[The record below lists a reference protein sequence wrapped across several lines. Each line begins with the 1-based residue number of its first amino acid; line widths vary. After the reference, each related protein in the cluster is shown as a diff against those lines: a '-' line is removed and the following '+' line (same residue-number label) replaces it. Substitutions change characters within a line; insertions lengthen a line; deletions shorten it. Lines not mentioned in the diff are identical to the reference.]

1 MFGPRGA
8 WIIWGESV
16 TLEAMKRAGFGFALI
31 VLAGT
36 FPLVIQPASAD
47 PICTVAT
54 PLPLLGGVLT
64 SGVQTGLLN
73 VGPVCPASS
82 TAPLPTPTATGV
94 PTSPTASGQDEGAQ
108 APTSTPTARPAA
120 RSTTVQG
127 ATRPQSTPSQPKTSK
142 APQTDARGGLLHVAE
157 IFTWINTPWRVA
169 FAAFCVFALIIEI
182 WMGIRVGRKR
192 ASRLAN
198 VAADAQLA
206 AVMSVVPDAIV
217 VTDEKNEIRVMNA
230 AASEMLGASG
240 ETHGSLVSRFI
251 RGSER
256 SGITLESWMRSTAEY
271 PSGTTGTLDGGLP
284 VGIAAAPVRAE
295 KKLVGHVFLVRDLR
309 KERALERMKEE
320 FLSNISHELRTPL
333 ASALGFARL
342 LQRREL
348 SATQQ
353 GAFVGAIVEAC
364 ERLDRV
370 VDLLI
375 DVAALEGGS
384 ARTDAE
390 RVDVADLVRESAARW
405 SDRSASHV
413 ITARARDDIEPIAA
427 GAALL
432 RSAIDELIDNA
443 IKFSPDGGIVTIAVD
458 RLPHEPKPT
467 IAISV
472 ADQGIGID
480 PMKRDAVFEDFHQV
494 DGSATRRFGG
504 LGIGLAFVRRV
515 AEAHGGRV
523 DIVSEQGT
531 GSTFSLVLPARA
543 PRSRAKKATP
553 ATTRKPASSMRRPQR
568 VVHVDE
574 GA

>member
-1 MFGPRGA
+1 
-8 WIIWGESV
+8 
-16 TLEAMKRAGFGFALI
+16 MKRAGVSAAMLVIAASFA
-31 VLAGT
+31 
-36 FPLVIQPASAD
+36 LVIQPASAGPVCD
-47 PICTVAT
+47 LAT
-54 PLPLLGGVLT
+54 PVPIVGGLVT
-64 SGVQTGLLN
+64 GGVQTGILN
-73 VGPVCPASS
+73 VGPTCAS
-82 TAPLPTPTATGV
+82 PTPT
-94 PTSPTASGQDEGAQ
+94 PTQ
-108 APTSTPTARPAA
+108 APTGGGITGPTRSAGQPTVTTRDSSSPA
-120 RSTTVQG
+120 TTAAVTNPGTQRTG
-127 ATRPQSTPSQPKTSK
+127 SNSPLAKTPSKKTGTTATHITK
-142 APQTDARGGLLHVAE
+142 GVFVRFAKV
-157 IFTWINTPWRVA
+157 FTWIDTPARVA
-169 FAAFCVFALIIEI
+169 FTVYCVVALLVAM
-182 WMGIRVGRKR
+182 WMGVRVGRRR
-192 ASRLAN
+192 ARRLSEL
-198 VAADAQLA
+198 AADAQLS

-217 VTDEKNEIRVMNA
+217 VTDEKNEIRAMNA
-230 AASEMLGASG
+230 AAAEMLSAGA
-240 ETHGSLVSRFI
+240 ESRGTFVARII

-256 SGITLESWMRSTAEY
+256 SGISFESWMRSSADY
-271 PSGTTGTLDGGLP
+271 PSGTTGTLDSGLP
-284 VGIAAAPVRAE
+284 VGIAATPVRAE
-295 KKLVGHVFLVRDLR
+295 KEVVGHVYLVRDLR

-390 RVDVADLVRESAARW
+390 RVDVAELVQDAAARW
-405 SDRSASHV
+405 SERLTSHV
-413 ITARARDDIEPIAA
+413 ITARAPSEVPAIAA
-427 GAALL
+427 GSALL

-443 IKFSPDGGIVTIAVD
+443 IKFSPDGGIVTVSVEPV
-458 RLPHEPKPT
+458 RHEKKPT

-480 PMKRDAVFEDFHQV
+480 PVKKEAVFDDFHQV

-523 DIVSEQGT
+523 DIVSEQGR
-531 GSTFSLVLPARA
+531 GSTFSLVLPVRVARA
-543 PRSRAKKATP
+543 EV
-553 ATTRKPASSMRRPQR
+553 RRPAKRSKVTGSPKRPQH
-568 VVHVDE
+568 VVRIDE

>member
-1 MFGPRGA
+1 MH
-8 WIIWGESV
+8 
-16 TLEAMKRAGFGFALI
+16 L
-31 VLAGT
+31 
-36 FPLVIQPASAD
+36 
-47 PICTVAT
+47 
-54 PLPLLGGVLT
+54 
-64 SGVQTGLLN
+64 
-73 VGPVCPASS
+73 
-82 TAPLPTPTATGV
+82 
-94 PTSPTASGQDEGAQ
+94 
-108 APTSTPTARPAA
+108 
-120 RSTTVQG
+120 
-127 ATRPQSTPSQPKTSK
+127 
-142 APQTDARGGLLHVAE
+142 AE
-157 IFTWINTPWRVA
+157 IFTWIDTPGRVA
-169 FAAFCVFALIIEI
+169 FVALCVVALMIEI

-192 ASRLAN
+192 ARRLAN
-198 VAADAQLA
+198 AAADAQLA

-217 VTDEKNEIRVMNA
+217 VADEKNEIRAMNA
-230 AASEMLGASG
+230 AAAEMLGADDGSR
-240 ETHGSLVSRFI
+240 GSLVSRFI

-256 SGITLESWMRSTAEY
+256 TGISLESWMRSSAEY
-271 PSGTTGTLDGGLP
+271 ASGTTGTLEDGLP
-284 VGIAAAPVRAE
+284 IGIAAAPVRAD

-375 DVAALEGGS
+375 DVAALEGGTT
-384 ARTDAE
+384 RTDAE
-390 RVDVADLVRESAARW
+390 QVDVADLVRDAAARW
-405 SDRSASHV
+405 GDRSPSHV
-413 ITARARDDIEPIAA
+413 ITPRVGGDVTPIAA

-432 RSAIDELIDNA
+432 RNALDELIDNA
-443 IKFSPDGGIVTIAVD
+443 VKFSPDGGIVTVSVE
-458 RLPHEPKPT
+458 RLRHEQKPM

-480 PMKRDAVFEDFHQV
+480 PAKRETVFDDFHQV

-543 PRSRAKKATP
+543 PKARSKKAAP
-553 ATTRKPASSMRRPQR
+553 TTSRKPAGSPRRPQR
-568 VVHVDE
+568 VVRIEE

>member
-1 MFGPRGA
+1 MR
-8 WIIWGESV
+8 
-16 TLEAMKRAGFGFALI
+16 
-31 VLAGT
+31 
-36 FPLVIQPASAD
+36 
-47 PICTVAT
+47 
-54 PLPLLGGVLT
+54 
-64 SGVQTGLLN
+64 
-73 VGPVCPASS
+73 
-82 TAPLPTPTATGV
+82 
-94 PTSPTASGQDEGAQ
+94 
-108 APTSTPTARPAA
+108 
-120 RSTTVQG
+120 
-127 ATRPQSTPSQPKTSK
+127 
-142 APQTDARGGLLHVAE
+142 VAE
-157 IFTWINTPWRVA
+157 IFTWINTPARVA
-169 FAAFCVFALIIEI
+169 FAGFCVFALIIEI

-192 ASRLAN
+192 AGRNAN

-217 VTDEKNEIRVMNA
+217 VTDEKNEIRAMNA
-230 AASEMLGASG
+230 AASELLGAAG
-240 ETHGSLVSRFI
+240 ETRGSLVSRFI

-256 SGITLESWMRSTAEY
+256 SGITLESWMRSTADY
-271 PSGTTGTLDGGLP
+271 ASGTTGTLDGGLP

-309 KERALERMKEE
+309 KERALDRMKEE

-375 DVAALEGGS
+375 DVAALDGGN
-384 ARTDAE
+384 ARIDAE
-390 RVDVADLVRESAARW
+390 HVDVAELARDAATRW

-413 ITARARDDIEPIAA
+413 ITARTGDRIEPIAA
-427 GAALL
+427 GSALL
-432 RSAIDELIDNA
+432 RNAIDELIDNA
-443 IKFSPDGGIVTIAVD
+443 IKFSPDGGIVTIAVE
-458 RLPHEPKPT
+458 RLPNEPKPT
-467 IAISV
+467 VAISV

-480 PMKRDAVFEDFHQV
+480 PMKRAAVFEDFHQV

-523 DIVSEQGT
+523 DIASEQGT
-531 GSTFSLVLPARA
+531 GSTFSLVLPVRT
-543 PRSRAKKATP
+543 PRSQTKRAAP
-553 ATTRKPASSMRRPQR
+553 AAARKPASSTRRPQR
-568 VVHVDE
+568 VVRVEE

>member
-1 MFGPRGA
+1 
-8 WIIWGESV
+8 
-16 TLEAMKRAGFGFALI
+16 MKRAGFGGAML
-31 VLAGT
+31 VLAVS
-36 FPLVIQPASAD
+36 FILLIPPASAD
-47 PICTVAT
+47 PVCSLAT
-54 PLPLLGGVLT
+54 PLPVIGGLL
-64 SGVQTGLLN
+64 SNGVQTGLINL
-73 VGPVCPASS
+73 GPVCPAAS
-82 TAPLPTPTATGV
+82 TTPLPTPTGV
-94 PTSPTASGQDEGAQ
+94 PTTTPQAAGQGSDPTG
-108 APTSTPTARPAA
+108 TLSTTVSQPAARPATQPTV
-120 RSTTVQG
+120 TTPR
-127 ATRPQSTPSQPKTSK
+127 TSQPNTTTTNKPKT
-142 APQTDARGGLLHVAE
+142 TARRGILHVAA
-157 IFTWINTPWRVA
+157 IFTWINTPGRVA
-169 FAAFCVFALIIEI
+169 FAAFCVLALIIEI

-217 VTDEKNEIRVMNA
+217 VTDGKNEIRAMNA
-230 AASEMLGASG
+230 AATELLGAAG
-240 ETHGSLVSRFI
+240 ETRGTPASRFI

-256 SGITLESWMRSTAEY
+256 SGISLESWMRSTADY
-271 PSGTTGTLDGGLP
+271 PSGTTATLESGLP

-295 KKLVGHVFLVRDLR
+295 RKLVGQVFLVRDLR
-309 KERALERMKEE
+309 KERALDRMKEE

-390 RVDVADLVRESAARW
+390 RVDVADLVHDAVARW

-413 ITARARDDIEPIAA
+413 ITSRVGHDVAPVAA
-427 GAALL
+427 GSGLL
-432 RSAIDELIDNA
+432 RNAIDELIDNA
-443 IKFSPDGGIVTIAVD
+443 IKFSPDGGIVTVAVE
-458 RLPHEPKPT
+458 RLTNEPKPT

-480 PMKRDAVFEDFHQV
+480 PMKREAVFDDFHQV

-523 DIVSEQGT
+523 DIVSEQGS
-531 GSTFSLVLPARA
+531 GSTFSLVIPARQ
-543 PRSRAKKATP
+543 PRAGKKASP
-553 ATTRKPASSMRRPQR
+553 APTRNPVSSSRRPQR
-568 VVHVDE
+568 VVRVEE

>member
-1 MFGPRGA
+1 
-8 WIIWGESV
+8 
-16 TLEAMKRAGFGFALI
+16 MKRAGFGVGLLVLAVTFALLI
-31 VLAGT
+31 A
-36 FPLVIQPASAD
+36 PASAD
-47 PICTVAT
+47 PVCTVAT
-54 PLPLLGGVLT
+54 PLPVLGGVL
-64 SGVQTGLLN
+64 SGGVQTGLLN
-73 VGPVCPASS
+73 VGPVCPSS
-82 TAPLPTPTATGV
+82 GTAPVPTPTASGI
-94 PTSPTASGQDEGAQ
+94 PTTPTAGGQGSKGSTKTPGSQPAARPTTVRSTTPRQ
-108 APTSTPTARPAA
+108 SPQPTSTNP
-120 RSTTVQG
+120 G
-127 ATRPQSTPSQPKTSK
+127 KPK
-142 APQTDARGGLLHVAE
+142 TDARRELLRVAE
-157 IFTWINTPWRVA
+157 VFTWINTPARVA

-192 ASRLAN
+192 ASRNAN

-217 VTDEKNEIRVMNA
+217 VTDDKNEIRAMNA
-230 AASEMLGASG
+230 AASELLGAAG
-240 ETHGSLVSRFI
+240 ETRGSLVSRFI

-256 SGITLESWMRSTAEY
+256 SGITLESWMRSTSDYA
-271 PSGTTGTLDGGLP
+271 SGTTGTLEGGLP

-309 KERALERMKEE
+309 KERALDRMKEE
-320 FLSNISHELRTPL
+320 FLSNVSHELRTPL

-375 DVAALEGGS
+375 DVAALDGGN
-384 ARTDAE
+384 ARIDAE
-390 RVDVADLVRESAARW
+390 RVDVAELARDAAARW
-405 SDRSASHV
+405 SDRSTSHV
-413 ITARARDDIEPIAA
+413 ITARAGDRIEPIAA
-427 GAALL
+427 GSALL
-432 RSAIDELIDNA
+432 RNAIDELIDNA
-443 IKFSPDGGIVTIAVD
+443 IKFSPDGGIVTIAVE
-458 RLPHEPKPT
+458 RLPNEPKQT
-467 IAISV
+467 VAISV

-480 PMKRDAVFEDFHQV
+480 PMKREAVFEDFHQV

-531 GSTFSLVLPARA
+531 GSTFSLVLPVRT
-543 PRSRAKKATP
+543 PRSLTKKAAP
-553 ATTRKPASSMRRPQR
+553 PTRKPASSPRKPQR
-568 VVHVDE
+568 VVRVEE